1 MVIMVGV
8 VEILQSIAGAWPYVF
23 LEFYGN
29 DGKVAGFSGTEKR
42 MKKNRMIYILGCP
55 NDSVLC
61 FARRRDIRF
70 CLVRPVT
77 TVPCLFTCLLEL
89 PRQNVVFPNGGHNT
103 TKPKK
108 TKCLHLHVGRT

>member
-70 CLVRPVT
+70 VWSG
-77 TVPCLFTCLLEL
+77 LLQ
-89 PRQNVVFPNGGHNT
+89 PSHVFLLASLSYRGKTLCFLTAVNT